1 MKQMVPAAPAEA
13 KGVLE
18 ARDVSL
24 SFKLRGNSLWPWAPM
39 RQVRALAG
47 VSLSVRRGE
56 MLGIAGESG
65 CGKST
70 LARLLL
76 KLIHANEGSVLLD
89 GQPLESYPLLEL
101 RERVQMVFQDPFTSL
116 NPRRRVGDI
125 IADSLIVHGMGPPA
139 ERRSR
144 VVAMLE
150 RVGLAAHHYDR
161 FPHEFSGG
169 QRQRIAI
176 ARALII
182 RPEFLIL
189 DEPTSALDVSVQ
201 ARVVEL
207 IQELRR
213 ELDLG
218 CIFITHDLNL
228 LGFLSDRL
236 AVMYLGRVVE
246 TGPTSEIFSRP
257 KHPYTKALLA
267 ATPSPDPQRRVQRI
281 DLEGEIPSSVNV
293 PSGCP
298 FHTRCPEKIGTICQT
313 VRPTLARQGD
323 VQVSCHL
330 YGDKEHRRASDTVG
344 ASS

>member
-1 MKQMVPAAPAEA
+1 MTQTAPAVLT
-13 KGVLE
+13 KGILE
-18 ARDVSL
+18 ARNVSL
-24 SFKLRGNSLWPWAPM
+24 RFNLRGDSVWPWSAS
-39 RQVRALAG
+39 RQVRALTE
-47 VSLSVRRGE
+47 VSLNVRRGE

-70 LARLLL
+70 LARLML
-76 KLIHANEGSVLLD
+76 KLIQANEGSVLLN
-89 GQPLESYPLLEL
+89 GQALETYPDLEL
-101 RERVQMVFQDPFTSL
+101 RERIQMVFQDPFTSL

-125 IADSLIVHGMGPPA
+125 IADSLVVHGKGTSA
-139 ERRSR
+139 ERRGK
-144 VVAMLE
+144 VIAMLE
-150 RVGLAAHHYDR
+150 RVGLGAHHYER

-169 QRQRIAI
+169 QRQRVAI

-246 TGPTSEIFSRP
+246 TGPTAEVFANP

-267 ATPSPDPQRRVQRI
+267 ATPSPDPARRAQRI
-281 DLEGEIPSSVNV
+281 DLEGEIPSSLNV

-298 FHTRCPEKIGTICQT
+298 FHTRCPSKMGKVCET
-313 VRPTLARQGD
+313 VQPTLTHEGS

-330 YGDKEHRRASDTVG
+330 YGNHSPRTVG